1 MSMED
6 KSMFSSGLNLTKSGI
21 DSMMDAGLMKEVTQ
35 QGDGSEWMMDKEG
48 WGTGSLRFHA
58 QGQGGRLSP
67 SKSLWS
73 KEWRRKGRF
82 DALSGY

>member
-1 MSMED
+1 MI
-6 KSMFSSGLNLTKSGI
+6 SSGLNLTKSGI

-73 KEWRRKGRF
+73 KE
-82 DALSGY
+82 

>member
-6 KSMFSSGLNLTKSGI
+6 KSMISPGLNLTKSGI